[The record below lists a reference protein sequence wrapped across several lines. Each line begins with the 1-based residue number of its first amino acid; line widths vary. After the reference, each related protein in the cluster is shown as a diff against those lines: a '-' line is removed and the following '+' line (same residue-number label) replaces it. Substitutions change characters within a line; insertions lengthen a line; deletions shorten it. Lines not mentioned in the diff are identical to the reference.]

1 MKRTFL
7 LSIGIAILLFNST
20 PTLSQEKQDRPKYI
34 TVTTMHWNM
43 DLEDFDME
51 EWKSVEKEYLDKVTK
66 KNEHVVGSSFYT
78 HLLTADSRE
87 ILFVQSFNT
96 WEDIDKAGA
105 RGNELA
111 KEAWPDTKTRNAYF
125 KNRDK
130 FYADFHSDEI
140 YATMKGAKLMEGN
153 SDKNLILY
161 IRKGHFKFS
170 EGGSKE
176 EFDSLRKDNLELIN
190 NNEFIKAYYPN
201 MHAWG
206 SDKTEFVQAFVI
218 ESLSDLDRMF
228 ERNGELV
235 KAKWPNEKDRKERGE
250 KFSKYFT
257 GIHGDYLYTYVPE
270 LSK

>member
-1 MKRTFL
+1 M
-7 LSIGIAILLFNST
+7 
-20 PTLSQEKQDRPKYI
+20 YI

-43 DLEDFDME
+43 DLENFDME
-51 EWKSVEKEYLDKVTK
+51 EWKSVEKEYLEKVTK
-66 KNEHVVGSSFYT
+66 KNEHVMGSSFYT

-96 WEDIDKAGA
+96 WEAIDNAGE

-111 KEAWPDTKTRNAYF
+111 KEAWPNEEARKEYF

-140 YATMKGAKLMEGN
+140 YSTMSGAKLMTEKSN
-153 SDKNLILY
+153 KNLILY
-161 IRKGHFKFS
+161 IRKSHFKFS

-176 EFDSLRKDNLELIN
+176 EFDALRKDNIEFIK

-206 SDKTEFVQAFVI
+206 SDKTEFVQAFMI
-218 ESLSDLDRMF
+218 ESLSDLDKMF
-228 ERNGELV
+228 KKNGELV
-235 KAKWPNEKDRKERGE
+235 KAKWPNEKDRKDRG
-250 KFSKYFT
+250 KIFNKYFT
-257 GIHGDYLYTYVPE
+257 GVHGDYLYTYIHE